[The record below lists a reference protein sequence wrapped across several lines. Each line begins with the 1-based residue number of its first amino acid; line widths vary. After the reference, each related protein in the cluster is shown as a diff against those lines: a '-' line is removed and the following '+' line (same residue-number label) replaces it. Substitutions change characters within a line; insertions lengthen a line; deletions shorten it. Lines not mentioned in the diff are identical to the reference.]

1 MQLAVAVSSA
11 ALVLGALA
19 VTPRRAL
26 RWLLWL
32 SLIGAIGVILWLTL
46 ALSFGDAGGTGLN
59 MAPFREIRRG
69 LDSHGGRPQA
79 NLLGNVALF
88 VPVGALIAW
97 LARRWRVA
105 VAGVFGMLLSLGIEL
120 TQLSLGRVGDIDD
133 VILNT
138 TGAILGGLLAVT
150 WARVVRRRWADYDES
165 AGL

>member
-1 MQLAVAVSSA
+1 MQLAVAVLSA

-26 RWLLWL
+26 RWLLWV
-32 SLIGAIGVILWLTL
+32 SLIGAVGVILWLTL

-59 MAPFREIRRG
+59 VTPFDEIRRA
-69 LDSHGGRPQA
+69 LNSGGSGRL
-79 NLLGNVALF
+79 NLVGNIAMF
-88 VPVGALIAW
+88 VPVGALVAW
-97 LARRWRVA
+97 ILARCRVLIATA
-105 VAGVFGMLLSLGIEL
+105 VGALFSVAIEV

-138 TGAILGGLLAVT
+138 TGALLGGLLAVT